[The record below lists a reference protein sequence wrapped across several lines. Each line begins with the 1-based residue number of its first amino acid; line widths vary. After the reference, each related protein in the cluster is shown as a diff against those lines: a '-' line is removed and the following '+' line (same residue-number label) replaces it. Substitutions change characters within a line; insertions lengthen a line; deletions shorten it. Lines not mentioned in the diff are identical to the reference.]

1 MVDEDGDGGVLS
13 DVRKPPECR
22 RPLGLVVDGAV
33 DDIAIDGKHDRHQ
46 VRATLRIR
54 SGEPGNP
61 RRREQGPGLIGCQ
74 CPYSPVALCSR
85 LFLCGTV
92 LLSSPSAVARMS
104 PVLAESLGSP
114 NRHISYLVA
123 GHKI

>member
-46 VRATLRIR
+46 VRVTLRIG

-74 CPYSPVALCSR
+74 CLYSPVALR
-85 LFLCGTV
+85 
-92 LLSSPSAVARMS
+92 SPSAVARMS
-104 PVLAESLGSP
+104 PVLAETRVTP
-114 NRHISYLVA
+114 NRHISCLV
-123 GHKI
+123 